1 MQYLLAGGVH
11 VETKLNESKPD
22 FKLKIRIIFFY
33 FYKNKACPKIFT
45 TNKKNFKFKT
55 HYIIIKSHI
64 LFEPFLGMLENL
76 DLDSTLFYFKK
87 NKRSTNSRK

>member
-45 TNKKNFKFKT
+45 TKKKIFQFKT
-55 HYIIIKSHI
+55 DYKIIKSLI
-64 LFEPFLGMLENL
+64 SFNLF
-76 DLDSTLFYFKK
+76 
-87 NKRSTNSRK
+87 